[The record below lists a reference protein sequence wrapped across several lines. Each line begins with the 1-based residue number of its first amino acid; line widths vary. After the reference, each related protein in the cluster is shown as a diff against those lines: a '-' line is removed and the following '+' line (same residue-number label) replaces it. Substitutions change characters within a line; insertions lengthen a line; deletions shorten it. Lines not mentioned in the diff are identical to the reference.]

1 MTDRRSDRPQSRT
14 LTQGQSV
21 IVHGVRID
29 CVSVDGETCRV
40 RVWREIEIQ
49 PEGDSSDDIEA
60 TGTQSVWAHSAS
72 SRESHGAG

>member
-40 RVWREIEIQ
+40 RVWRETLVAE
-49 PEGDSSDDIEA
+49 SSSAVDIP
-60 TGTQSVWAHSAS
+60 Q
-72 SRESHGAG
+72 ESDTK